1 MLTRITTFDTWVD
14 RARIMPIEGEVDR
27 RGFKLKGRAERVG
40 PCPICGGTNRFSINT
55 LKQVFNCRGC
65 GKGGDVIDL
74 VQHIDCC
81 DFLSAVETLTG
92 EKRPNGNDGAQI
104 DPERKRER
112 AEQRERH
119 APEQEQRNE
128 QERQDAARQRDKAQW
143 LCRTSEP
150 AAGSIVERYL
160 RQCRRITA
168 PPPATVRFL
177 PARAPSQHPAML
189 VPYGIPSE
197 PEPGTLVITEPVITA
212 VHLTLLKPDGTG
224 KADTAPNKITVGSPA
239 GRPLVLAPFNDA
251 MGLAITEGIE
261 DALTVHEATG
271 LGAWAA
277 GSAGY
282 MPRLVA
288 AIEHLAGREYDA
300 SPDCITVFV
309 DDDPAGRRNACALA
323 VALAKLSARLAAATM
338 PRSTTHFEILLRE
351 AAA

>member
-27 RGFKLKGRAERVG
+27 RGFKLKGRVERVG
-40 PCPICGGTNRFSINT
+40 PCPICGGTDRFSINT
-55 LKQVFNCRGC
+55 LKRVFNCRGC

-74 VQHIDCC
+74 VRHIDCC

-92 EKRPNGNDGAQI
+92 EKRPDGNGGDQI
-104 DPERKRER
+104 DPARAR
-112 AEQRERH
+112 AEQREHH
-119 APEQEQRNE
+119 APGQEQR
-128 QERQDAARQRDKAQW
+128 W
-143 LCRTSEP
+143 LYRTSEP
-150 AAGSIVERYL
+150 AAGSLVERYL
-160 RQCRRITA
+160 CECRRITV

-177 PARAPSQHPAML
+177 PAHAPSQHPAML

-197 PEPGTLVITEPVITA
+197 PEPSTLAITEPVITA

-239 GRPLVLAPFNDA
+239 GRPLVLAPLNDL

-309 DDDPAGRRNACALA
+309 DDDPAGRRNARGLA
-323 VALAKLSARLAAATM
+323 AALAKPSARLAAATM
-338 PRSTTHFEILLRE
+338 PRSATHFEILLRE
-351 AAA
+351 ATV